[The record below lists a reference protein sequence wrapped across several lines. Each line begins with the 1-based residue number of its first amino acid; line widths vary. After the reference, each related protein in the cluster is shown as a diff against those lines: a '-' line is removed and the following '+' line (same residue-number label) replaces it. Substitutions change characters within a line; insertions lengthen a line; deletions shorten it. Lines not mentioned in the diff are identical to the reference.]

1 MKIQSSVINKIALS
15 VLPIYLLTDG
25 GNLSKVLYNWA
36 VGVSL
41 DFSMGITLLIYLVVA
56 MFLILVVSIID
67 QLRLFGYKCLARL
80 FLRYL

>member
-1 MKIQSSVINKIALS
+1 M
-15 VLPIYLLTDG
+15 LPIYLLTDG
-25 GNLSKVLYNWA
+25 GNLSKVLYKGA

>member
-1 MKIQSSVINKIALS
+1 M
-15 VLPIYLLTDG
+15 LPIYLLTDG